1 MNDFLKAFFSF
12 SLAVVYLAAGSG
24 RPTGHAAEPP
34 QENRSAADPSRYAP
48 IFVEIA
54 KKTTPAVVNISTT
67 GIRKREDHA
76 SSDSFS
82 NDLFKKSFGGEPS
95 DRGGPPREN
104 RVSGLGSGV
113 IVDPNGYVV
122 TNSHVIADARE
133 IRVILKDRREFPARV
148 VGSDTKSD
156 IAVIKIEADH
166 LPSVLWGDSS
176 KLQVGEYALAI
187 GNSFGLT
194 ETVTLGIISAVGRAN
209 IGISDYEDF
218 IQTDAPINPGN
229 SGGALMN
236 IRGELIGVNTA
247 IFSQTGGS
255 LGIGFAIP
263 SNMARPVMESLI
275 KTGRVVR
282 GWLGLSIQEVTPDL
296 AREFGLPKPEGVL
309 IGDLLPG
316 SPAAKAGLHRG
327 DVILEV
333 DGKAVEST
341 GQLRNLVAS
350 TSIGGALKLIILREG
365 KPRNLTATVEE
376 PPREAQEEKPPAER
390 EAPVSKSA
398 LEVVDLTPEIQQEL
412 GLPRGQKGAVVNRVP
427 PGSNAEEAGLRR
439 GDLIVEVNRK
449 PVASAKDSEEAMSR
463 VKKDQPTLLLV
474 SRGGRTLFLAVRLAD
489 R

>member
-1 MNDFLKAFFSF
+1 MNEFLKRALLI
-12 SLAVVYLAAGSG
+12 SLVVSNLMAATHLAWI
-24 RPTGHAAEPP
+24 GHAEEPP
-34 QENRSAADPSRYAP
+34 QENRPLADSPRSTP
-48 IFVEIA
+48 IFVDIA
-54 KKTTPAVVNISTT
+54 KKATPAVVNISTT
-67 GIRKREDHA
+67 GIRKGQDHS

-82 NDLFKKSFGGEPS
+82 NDLFKGSS
-95 DRGGPPREN
+95 DDPFDRSRPHREE
-104 RVSGLGSGV
+104 RVAGLGSGV

-133 IRVILKDRREFPARV
+133 IRVILKDRREFPAKV
-148 VGSDTKSD
+148 IGSDTKSD

-166 LPSVLWGDSS
+166 LPSAPWGDSS
-176 KLQVGEYALAI
+176 KLEVGEYALAI

-209 IGISDYEDF
+209 VGISDYEDF

-296 AREFGLPKPEGVL
+296 AKEFGLPRPEGVL

-333 DGKAVEST
+333 DGKTVEST
-341 GQLRNLVAS
+341 GQLRNRVAS
-350 TSIGGALKLIILREG
+350 TSIGSTLKLIIFRDG
-365 KPRNLTATVEE
+365 KARDLTATVEE
-376 PPREAQEEKPPAER
+376 APREEPEEKPPVEK
-390 EAPVSKSA
+390 EKSA
-398 LEVVDLTPEIQQEL
+398 LRTEIEFVDLTPEIRQEL
-412 GLPRGQKGAVVNRVP
+412 GFSKNQQGAVVARVS

-439 GDLIVEVNRK
+439 GDIIVEVNRK
-449 PVASAKDSEEAMSR
+449 PVATAKDSEAAILEN
-463 VKKDQPTLLLV
+463 KKDQAVLLLV
-474 SRGGRTLFLAVRLAD
+474 NRGGRTLFLAVRPS
-489 R
+489 

>member
-1 MNDFLKAFFSF
+1 NDFLKAFFSF

-24 RPTGHAAEPP
+24 RPTGQAAEPP

-54 KKTTPAVVNISTT
+54 KRTTPAVVNISTT

-95 DRGGPPREN
+95 DRGEPPREN

-187 GNSFGLT
+187 GNSW
-194 ETVTLGIISAVGRAN
+194 
-209 IGISDYEDF
+209 
-218 IQTDAPINPGN
+218 
-229 SGGALMN
+229 GALMN

-296 AREFGLPKPEGVL
+296 AIEFGLPKPEGVL

-333 DGKAVEST
+333 DGKAVENT

-365 KPRNLTATVEE
+365 KARNLTVTVEE

-398 LEVVDLTPEIQQEL
+398 LEVVDLTPEIRQEL
-412 GLPRGQKGAVVNRVP
+412 GLPRGQKGAVVNRVA
-427 PGSNAEEAGLRR
+427 PGSSAEEAGLRR
-439 GDLIVEVNRK
+439 GDIIVEVNRK